1 MGKRTGKI
9 GSKKILFGEIT
20 EARAEMLEAV
30 DVVQKYRPE
39 LEGFAPITDLFQICS
54 QTNIGAVRCMADRLM
69 KLGYLVKQ
77 VPNDRSAEY
86 SLTDKGRE
94 SLVRIGQIKEPA
106 SAKVDAPEEP
116 VTPNKPEPVIPD
128 KVQTI
133 IDSLVGVGE
142 KIEKLSE
149 VIPTIRQIKGLY
161 VRLESLEKK
170 FDDITWRTGIENR
183 GQLKT
188 ILKTQAI
195 IAETLLD
202 FCESTSAH
210 VTKLANLVYDLPRP
224 NQE

>member
-9 GSKKILFGEIT
+9 GSKKVVYGEIT
-20 EARAEMLEAV
+20 ESRAEMLQAV
-30 DVVQKYRPE
+30 DVVSNSRPE
-39 LEGFAPITDLFQICS
+39 FEGFAPITDMLQICS
-54 QTNIGAVRCMADRLM
+54 QENIGAVRCMADKLT
-69 KLGYLVKQ
+69 KLGYLTKQ
-77 VPNDRSAEY
+77 VPTDRVAEY
-86 SLTDKGRE
+86 ALTFRG
-94 SLVRIGQIKEPA
+94 KETLFLIEEQKDRVENTT
-106 SAKVDAPEEP
+106 SPEEP

-128 KVQTI
+128 KAQTI

-161 VRLESLEKK
+161 TRLESLEKK
-170 FDDITWRTGIENR
+170 FDEITWRTGVANR
-183 GQLKT
+183 SQLTT
-188 ILKTQAI
+188 ILKTQAV

-202 FCESTSAH
+202 FCESTSNH